1 MQAQSRP
8 QSTWLRVFALNNVK
22 SNPFADD
29 LRMDQIK
36 KEADEMSKKRGAEK
50 SFADERVSMEVIDG
64 IEDVALAVRY
74 LTEALECVS
83 VAVSSGTVDSGDFIE
98 GALYVLMQ
106 SADSTGEAV
115 SVLLSKVKAD

>member
-1 MQAQSRP
+1 
-8 QSTWLRVFALNNVK
+8 
-22 SNPFADD
+22 
-29 LRMDQIK
+29 
-36 KEADEMSKKRGAEK
+36 MSKKRGAK
-50 SFADERVSMEVIDG
+50 NPFADERVPMEVIDG

-106 SADSTGEAV
+106 SADSKGEAV

>member
-8 QSTWLRVFALNNVK
+8 QSTWLRAFALNNVK
-22 SNPFADD
+22 SSP
-29 LRMDQIK
+29 
-36 KEADEMSKKRGAEK
+36 
-50 SFADERVSMEVIDG
+50 FADERVPMEAIDG

-83 VAVSSGTVDSGDFIE
+83 VAVNSGTVDSGDFIE

-106 SADSTGEAV
+106 SADNQARRYPRF
-115 SVLLSKVKAD
+115 